1 MEIKTTDLEF
11 FFKKII
17 EKLKE
22 ENIEIVDIASDEYLL
37 ISTDE
42 WENFEQDVEPIIGS
56 LEDDSY
62 RLLNTKKG
70 DVPFTYV
77 DFDRVASLLRAISQE
92 INPP

>member
-1 MEIKTTDLEF
+1 MEF